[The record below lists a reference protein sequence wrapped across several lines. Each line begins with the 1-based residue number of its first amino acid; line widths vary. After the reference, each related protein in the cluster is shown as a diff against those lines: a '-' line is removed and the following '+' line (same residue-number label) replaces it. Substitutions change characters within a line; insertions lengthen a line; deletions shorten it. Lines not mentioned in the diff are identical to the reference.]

1 MMHPNVH
8 AFLDMLAWSEIG
20 PEMLAASDNGYDVI
34 VGSTPGRMIRM
45 QSYEDHPNVQ
55 VDWMNSDA
63 AGRYQIMAR
72 YWPHYK
78 AQLGLRDFGHDAQ
91 DAYAV
96 QQLREQRA
104 LPLIHVGKI
113 NEAIAKVANIWASLP
128 GAGYGQHEHKMAG
141 LRDAYTK
148 AGGKL
153 A

>member
-1 MMHPNVH
+1 MHPNVH

-20 PEMLAASDNGYDVI
+20 PDMLAASDDGYDVI

-45 QSYEDHPNVQ
+45 QSYDDHPNVQ
-55 VDWMNSDA
+55 IDWMNSDA

-78 AQLGLRDFGHDAQ
+78 AQLGLRDFGHAAQ

-96 QQLREQRA
+96 QQLREQHA
-104 LPLIHVGKI
+104 LPLIHAGKFD
-113 NEAIAKVANIWASLP
+113 EAIARVADIWASLP
-128 GAGYGQHEHKMAG
+128 GAGYGQHEHKMAK

-153 A
+153 G